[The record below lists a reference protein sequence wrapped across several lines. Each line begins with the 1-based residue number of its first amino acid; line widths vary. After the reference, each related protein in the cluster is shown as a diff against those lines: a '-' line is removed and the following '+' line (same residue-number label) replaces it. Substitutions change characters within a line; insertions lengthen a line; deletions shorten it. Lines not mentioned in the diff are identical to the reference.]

1 MAQKVK
7 NLQCRSLRTS
17 RFDPWI
23 RKILG
28 RKKWQPT
35 PVFLPGKSHGQRSL
49 SESIGSQSQTWLSAW
64 HINKNNWQLGIL
76 KQDFQWP
83 HREMYMVKKIRHS
96 SVFCDFYD
104 PLWFFS
110 NVLLLFFFSLKV
122 SFACRSSSKL
132 HQDTIFDLRS
142 VNYLLIQRMQNP
154 YWKRW
159 KEARNSMSSLTVAM
173 KWQQAFWNR

>member
-1 MAQKVK
+1 MQEPQDKPVW
-7 NLQCRSLRTS
+7 SLDQE
-17 RFDPWI
+17 DPWEEEMATHSS
-23 RKILG
+23 ILAWEISWT
-28 RKKWQPT
+28 K
-35 PVFLPGKSHGQRSL
+35 
-49 SESIGSQSQTWLSAW
+49 ESVRVHRVTKSQTWLSAW